1 MPTDSQRP
9 KRINSA
15 IMNRSGDI
23 TNIVER
29 NEAACYL
36 FSPAHTHNHVKKA
49 AIDMP
54 TKNIATPQ
62 SIGTGSNASLLLRD

>member
-1 MPTDSQRP
+1 M
-9 KRINSA
+9 
-15 IMNRSGDI
+15 
-23 TNIVER
+23 VER

-54 TKNIATPQ
+54 TKNIAVPK
-62 SIGTGSNASLLLRD
+62 SIGTASDTSLLLRD

>member
-1 MPTDSQRP
+1 MPIDNQRA

-54 TKNIATPQ
+54 TKNIAVPKST
-62 SIGTGSNASLLLRD
+62 GTASNASLLLRD

>member
-1 MPTDSQRP
+1 M
-9 KRINSA
+9 
-15 IMNRSGDI
+15 

-36 FSPAHTHNHVKKA
+36 YSLAHTHTHAKKA

-54 TKNIATPQ
+54 TKNITVPK
-62 SIGTGSNASLLLRD
+62 SIGTASDASMYLRD

>member
-1 MPTDSQRP
+1 MPIDNQRA
-9 KRINSA
+9 KRINNA

-29 NEAACYL
+29 SEAARYL

-49 AIDMP
+49 AIDIP
-54 TKNIATPQ
+54 TKNIAVPK
-62 SIGTGSNASLLLRD
+62 SIGTASNTSFTSRD

>member
-1 MPTDSQRP
+1 MPIASQRANSV
-9 KRINSA
+9 NSA
-15 IMNRSGDI
+15 TMNRSGDM

-36 FSPAHTHNHVKKA
+36 YSLAHTHTHAKKA

-54 TKNIATPQ
+54 TKNITVPK
-62 SIGTGSNASLLLRD
+62 SIGTASDASMYLRD